1 MPPSRKPVSLPL
13 EINKFDEKWNAR
25 FEELLDYRSEN
36 GNCDVPVSRG
46 KLGRWVHSQRALY
59 SAGSLAQDRINRLS
73 DIGFGWTLIGPNVPW
88 KDRFDEL
95 VQYKAE
101 HGDCDVSTK
110 KGKLGKWVDKQRAVY
125 KAGTLTQDR
134 IDRLEGI
141 GFRWT
146 LHGVKEEAWTIRF
159 HELTRYK
166 AEHGDCDVPVRSGK
180 LGKWAD
186 KQRTNYKNGKLSQD
200 RIDRLNGI
208 GFNWTLPRGG
218 ARIDS
223 KVVPWETRLNE
234 LVQYKAKHDDCQV
247 PRNQGRLGRWVRQQR
262 DVYKK
267 GKMSQDHI
275 DPLNGI
281 GFNWTLP
288 RGGSRKREALPSP
301 WEQSS
306 SREMGLPAL
315 ITVESD
321 GVKVQRSDS
330 EPSLPLQQIS
340 SSKSNIDLK
349 TESDDELDEIG
360 ALIYDQVMRNK
371 GMSK

>member
-1 MPPSRKPVSLPL
+1 MPL

-146 LHGVKEEAWTIRF
+146 LLIGP
-159 HELTRYK
+159 L
-166 AEHGDCDVPVRSGK
+166 P
-180 LGKWAD
+180 
-186 KQRTNYKNGKLSQD
+186 KLS
-200 RIDRLNGI
+200 
-208 GFNWTLPRGG
+208 
-218 ARIDS
+218 
-223 KVVPWETRLNE
+223 
-234 LVQYKAKHDDCQV
+234 
-247 PRNQGRLGRWVRQQR
+247 
-262 DVYKK
+262 
-267 GKMSQDHI
+267 
-275 DPLNGI
+275 
-281 GFNWTLP
+281 
-288 RGGSRKREALPSP
+288 
-301 WEQSS
+301 
-306 SREMGLPAL
+306 
-315 ITVESD
+315 
-321 GVKVQRSDS
+321 
-330 EPSLPLQQIS
+330 
-340 SSKSNIDLK
+340 
-349 TESDDELDEIG
+349 
-360 ALIYDQVMRNK
+360 
-371 GMSK
+371 